1 MWTIILSTVS
11 YIYGFGLTAL
21 FFSKA
26 LQLRYS
32 IKKSILLISG
42 MAVFICI
49 FKLPV
54 LYAGMD
60 INTNLLTGFQIGFV
74 LLHLVFV
81 YRGTVIHKVLA
92 LLLNMLTLS
101 VAESFVMYLLRVNG
115 IYGERALEA
124 GATYTII
131 GTLIMIPLQVIACY
145 VDCYIWNRFRNIRWQ
160 NNTHQFFCLLLPV
173 GQIFF
178 MEAMLQEDMV
188 IMHKTTWLL
197 FVGLLL
203 SVATEIGVFELLER
217 AEERNRL
224 ESELRQ
230 MQHYYDMEQIHYEQL
245 RELQEQTARIR
256 HDFQN
261 HLLMLQNV
269 EEHSS

>member
-1 MWTIILSTVS
+1 
-11 YIYGFGLTAL
+11 
-21 FFSKA
+21 
-26 LQLRYS
+26 
-32 IKKSILLISG
+32 
-42 MAVFICI
+42 
-49 FKLPV
+49 
-54 LYAGMD
+54 
-60 INTNLLTGFQIGFV
+60 
-74 LLHLVFV
+74 
-81 YRGTVIHKVLA
+81 
-92 LLLNMLTLS
+92 
-101 VAESFVMYLLRVNG
+101 
-115 IYGERALEA
+115 
-124 GATYTII
+124 
-131 GTLIMIPLQVIACY
+131 
-145 VDCYIWNRFRNIRWQ
+145 
-160 NNTHQFFCLLLPV
+160 
-173 GQIFF
+173 

-261 HLLMLQNV
+261 HLLMLQNM